1 MFSNRNMLVMFK
13 TMFFFSNP
21 FTVKVAEI
29 FHIIKEIFLCNYIT
43 MQNLSDNHILVILF
57 IIVIV
62 LCCQRLLCMFDDYV
76 MMGNAEWALS
86 KMYECTMYLI
96 RNEIEILWF
105 FLFWWMAYAHYTCI
119 AAFHPLVGGFTLV
132 RYFWFTNQ

>member
-13 TMFFFSNP
+13 TMFFFNP
-21 FTVKVAEI
+21 FTVKVTEI

-76 MMGNAEWALS
+76 MMGNADWALS

-96 RNEIEILWF
+96 RNEIRILWF
-105 FLFWWMAYAHYTCI
+105 FLFWWTAYAHYTCI
-119 AAFHPLVGGFTLV
+119 AAFHPLVRGFTLV

>member
-1 MFSNRNMLVMFK
+1 
-13 TMFFFSNP
+13 
-21 FTVKVAEI
+21 
-29 FHIIKEIFLCNYIT
+29 
-43 MQNLSDNHILVILF
+43 MQNLSDTHILVILF

-62 LCCQRLLCMFDDYV
+62 LCCQWCICMFVDYV

-105 FLFWWMAYAHYTCI
+105 FCFDERLMHTTRVLQLFILLCVDS
-119 AAFHPLVGGFTLV
+119 P
-132 RYFWFTNQ
+132 

>member
-13 TMFFFSNP
+13 TIFFFNP
-21 FTVKVAEI
+21 FTVKVTEI

-62 LCCQRLLCMFDDYV
+62 LCCQRLLCMFVDYV

-96 RNEIEILWF
+96 RNEIEILRF
-105 FLFWWMAYAHYTCI
+105 FCFDEWLMHTTHVLQHFILLCVDS
-119 AAFHPLVGGFTLV
+119 P
-132 RYFWFTNQ
+132 

>member
-1 MFSNRNMLVMFK
+1 MFSNRNMLVMYK
-13 TMFFFSNP
+13 QCFFFNP

-76 MMGNAEWALS
+76 ECRMGAEQNVW
-86 KMYECTMYLI
+86 MYNVSNEEWNRNSLI
-96 RNEIEILWF
+96 

-119 AAFHPLVGGFTLV
+119 AAFHPLVRGFTLV